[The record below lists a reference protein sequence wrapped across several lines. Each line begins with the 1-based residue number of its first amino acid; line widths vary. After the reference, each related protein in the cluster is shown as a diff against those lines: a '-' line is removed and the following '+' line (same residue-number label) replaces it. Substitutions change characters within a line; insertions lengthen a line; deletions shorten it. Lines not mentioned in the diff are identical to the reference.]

1 MTRVG
6 PGPRCD
12 PVINL
17 IGHVMHLQSEHG
29 QSEHFGLS
37 DDKMYEPLSRR
48 AESYH
53 DSHPALL
60 RLLSLRS
67 SHPQISPRNFHPAGF
82 ADVLD
87 SILTLVGAPIL
98 PGPTRESN

>member
-1 MTRVG
+1 MHHD
-6 PGPRCD
+6 PGWTNRPQCD
-12 PVINL
+12 AVINL
-17 IGHVMHLQSEHG
+17 IGHVMRLQSEHG

-60 RLLSLRS
+60 RLHQGKPELLSEVKRRQVNVVRQLAF
-67 SHPQISPRNFHPAGF
+67 I
-82 ADVLD
+82 
-87 SILTLVGAPIL
+87 TLA
-98 PGPTRESN
+98 